1 MFCSHHKPGLPGAL
15 AFSLVVVGSMVLAG
29 CAPWFPTPTSGPTS
43 GQTST
48 SASTPTPSPTASG
61 TDSAT
66 PPPDDSTAT
75 PQPGDQVLSARISY
89 GWAWPGPGQP
99 ATVGHDNAVPIAP
112 PPSPPLPSLT
122 SIGAGAH
129 PLASPPY
136 DQLSFRFEGGFPGYE
151 LEYVPVLT
159 GDASGLPIPMD
170 GTDSILRVVFRLA
183 QAHTEDG
190 ISSVLEAPPE
200 AVGLTAI
207 TRYAP
212 AGDFEGTVTYGI
224 GVGRPVPSTVNTAV
238 RVYEV
243 ERIEQGRHLY
253 VVAVQVDASPWR

>member
-1 MFCSHHKPGLPGAL
+1 MFYSPRKLGLPVVLAL
-15 AFSLVVVGSMVLAG
+15 SMVLAG
-29 CAPWFPTPTSGPTS
+29 CAPWFPSPTSGPTS
-43 GQTST
+43 T
-48 SASTPTPSPTASG
+48 SASSPTASPAASPTASPSAPG

-66 PPPDDSTAT
+66 PPPNDSTAT
-75 PQPGDQVLSARISY
+75 PQPGDQVVSARVSY

-99 ATVGHDNAVPIAP
+99 ATIGHDTAVPIAP
-112 PPSPPLPSLT
+112 PPSPPLSLLT

-151 LEYVPVLT
+151 LEYVPTLT
-159 GDASGLPIPMD
+159 EDASGRPIPMD
-170 GTDSILRVVFRLA
+170 GTASILRVVFRLA

-190 ISSVLEAPPE
+190 QSSVLEAPPT
-200 AVGLTAI
+200 AVGLSAI

-212 AGDFEGTVTYGI
+212 AGDFEGTVSYGI
-224 GVGRPVPSTVNTAV
+224 GVGHPVPSTVNTAV

>member
-1 MFCSHHKPGLPGAL
+1 MFCSHRRLGLPVAL
-15 AFSLVVVGSMVLAG
+15 AVSVVLVG
-29 CAPWFPTPTSGPTS
+29 CAPWPLAPTPGPTS
-43 GQTST
+43 TST
-48 SASTPTPSPTASG
+48 SAATATASPTASPSAPG
-61 TDSAT
+61 TDAST
-66 PPPDDSTAT
+66 PPPDDATAT
-75 PQPGDQVLSARISY
+75 PQPGDQVLAARISY

-99 ATVGHDNAVPIAP
+99 ATVGHDNAVPVAP
-112 PPSPPLPSLT
+112 PPNPPLPVLT
-122 SIGAGAH
+122 SIGVGAH

-183 QAHTEDG
+183 QAHTEVG
-190 ISSVLEAPPE
+190 TSSVLEAPPTG
-200 AVGLTAI
+200 VGLSAI

-224 GVGRPVPSTVNTAV
+224 GVGRPMPSTVNTAV

-243 ERIEQGRHLY
+243 ERIEQGRHLF

>member
-1 MFCSHHKPGLPGAL
+1 MSHFHRHLGLPIVL
-15 AFSLVVVGSMVLAG
+15 ACSLALAG
-29 CAPWFPTPTSGPTS
+29 CTPWFPTPASSPTTGS
-43 GQTST
+43 PGVGTGSP
-48 SASTPTPSPTASG
+48 SASSPPTAAPSAPA
-61 TDSAT
+61 TDTAT
-66 PPPDDSTAT
+66 PPPDDTTAA
-75 PQPGDQVLSARISY
+75 PQPGDQVISSRISY
-89 GWAWPGPGQP
+89 GWGWPGPGQP
-99 ATVGHDNAVPIAP
+99 ATVGHDNAVPVAP
-112 PPSPPLPSLT
+112 PPNPPLPFLT

-129 PLASPPY
+129 PLVTPPY

-151 LEYVPVLT
+151 LEYVPSLT
-159 GDASGLPIPMD
+159 GDASGLPIPME

-190 ISSVLEAPPE
+190 TSSVLQAPPT
-200 AVGLTAI
+200 AVGLSAI

-224 GVGRPVPSTVNTAV
+224 GVGHPVPSTVNTAV
-238 RVYEV
+238 RVFEV

>member
-1 MFCSHHKPGLPGAL
+1 MFCSQRKLGLAVVL
-15 AFSLVVVGSMVLAG
+15 TFSIVLVG
-29 CAPWFPTPTSGPTS
+29 CAPWFPGPTSGPTS
-43 GQTST
+43 T
-48 SASTPTPSPTASG
+48 SASSPTASPTVSPSAPG
-61 TDSAT
+61 TDQAT

-75 PQPGDQVLSARISY
+75 PRPGDQVLSARVSY

-99 ATVGHDNAVPIAP
+99 ATIGHDTAVPISP
-112 PPSPPLPSLT
+112 PPSPPLPLLT

-151 LEYVPVLT
+151 LEYIPTLT

-190 ISSVLEAPPE
+190 SSSVLEAPPT
-200 AVGLTAI
+200 AVGLSAI

-212 AGDFEGTVTYGI
+212 AGDFEGTVSYGI
-224 GVGRPVPSTVNTAV
+224 GVGHPVPSTVNTAV